1 LRRVHPHVQR
11 RLGAEAESALRR
23 VQLVAGEPEV
33 EEHAVHLAEPRL
45 AGEGVDVGK
54 VRLQEDRARVEPRQR
69 LGNPDDG
76 LGIAVDPEQPAAGL
90 DALEQGAGVPSASQG
105 RVDED
110 RPRTGL
116 KELY

>member
-1 LRRVHPHVQR
+1 L
-11 RLGAEAESALRR
+11 
-23 VQLVAGEPEV
+23 
-33 EEHAVHLAEPRL
+33 
-45 AGEGVDVGK
+45 
-54 VRLQEDRARVEPRQR
+54 RVEPGQR
-69 LGNPDDG
+69 LRDPCDG
-76 LGIAVDPEQPAAGL
+76 LGIAIDPDQPAAGL

>member
-1 LRRVHPHVQR
+1 
-11 RLGAEAESALRR
+11 
-23 VQLVAGEPEV
+23 VAGEPEV

-45 AGEGVDVGK
+45 AGEGVELGK
-54 VRLQEDRARVEPRQR
+54 VRLLQDRRRVEPGERCR
-69 LGNPDDG
+69 GPFDG
-76 LGIAVDPEQPAAGL
+76 LGIAVDPDQPAAGL
-90 DALEQGAGVPSASQG
+90 DALEQGAGVPSTSQG

>member
-1 LRRVHPHVQR
+1 L
-11 RLGAEAESALRR
+11 
-23 VQLVAGEPEV
+23 
-33 EEHAVHLAEPRL
+33 
-45 AGEGVDVGK
+45 
-54 VRLQEDRARVEPRQR
+54 RVEPGKR
-69 LGNPDDG
+69 LRDPCDS
-76 LGIAVDPEQPAAGL
+76 LGIAIDPDQPAAGL